1 MKRSLTMRLMLLF
14 SLLLAAF
21 TVLTAVIYNA
31 LMVRQS
37 ITHHSQAMQRDA
49 FAIAQNLSELVAP
62 SAYDASL
69 DETRF
74 IVSEENLPPYLA
86 LTEQLTRC
94 NVYLVDSHHNVTGY
108 FDGVVQVLE
117 RPLLAGY
124 LEQSIALGFMGK
136 TPIIHAEMDGETR
149 LCASMPVMDAQS
161 RVLGVVLLDA
171 TLRELGFQQVP
182 SAAILISSG
191 LIAFV
196 LSAVLALVFSR
207 LFTRP
212 IVRVEKVAVALAS
225 GHPVQPLHARRRDEV
240 GSLARSMDVL
250 AQRLEEARRRDEQH
264 RLAQQRLFS
273 GISHELKTPV
283 TVIRGSLEALRD
295 GVVTGPEAVSA
306 YYAQMIGET
315 RWLQHLIRD
324 LLELSRLQSDD
335 FALDLSPVDLSEL
348 LSDVAMSARAPVHP
362 KGPDLCLRGA
372 VRPSPGHGRLFP
384 PAPDAHDR
392 RGQRREIHAAGAG
405 RAPVA
410 GRGAALRLRGRR
422 GPRHSRRGGA
432 ADLRALP
439 PHPRPLARGR
449 GPGPGH
455 RGGDRP
461 AARGDHLG
469 CQRRGPGDRLYLRLS
484 IKRSINKA
492 GGRLFRAAA

>member
-21 TVLTAVIYNA
+21 TILTAVIYNA

-74 IVSEENLPPYLA
+74 IVSEETLAPYLA

-94 NVYLVDSHHNVTGY
+94 NVYLIDTRHNVTGY
-108 FDGVVQVLE
+108 FDGVVQVLD

-124 LEQSIALGFMGK
+124 LEHSIALGFMGK

-149 LCASMPVMDAQS
+149 LCASMPVMDAHS

-191 LIAFV
+191 LIAFA

-207 LFTRP
+207 LFARP
-212 IVRVEKVAVALAS
+212 IVEVEKVAVALAS
-225 GHPVQPLHARRRDEV
+225 GHPAQPLRARRHDEV

-295 GVVTGPEAVSA
+295 GVVTGPEAVNA

-315 RWLQHLIRD
+315 QWLQRLIRN

-335 FALDLSPVDLSEL
+335 FALERAPVDLSEL
-348 LSDVAMSARAPVHP
+348 LGDVAMSARALCTQKGLTFSCEEPSAHP
-362 KGPDLCLRGA
+362 KVMGDYSRLRQMLMTAVDNAVKFTPPGRGVRLWLEETARAISVADEGPGIPAAEVPLIFERFHHTRDPSHEGAGLGLAIAAEIARRHGVTISVTSEEGKGA
-372 VRPSPGHGRLFP
+372 VFTFTF
-384 PAPDAHDR
+384 APD
-392 RGQRREIHAAGAG
+392 E
-405 RAPVA
+405 
-410 GRGAALRLRGRR
+410 
-422 GPRHSRRGGA
+422 S
-432 ADLRALP
+432 
-439 PHPRPLARGR
+439 
-449 GPGPGH
+449 
-455 RGGDRP
+455 
-461 AARGDHLG
+461 
-469 CQRRGPGDRLYLRLS
+469 
-484 IKRSINKA
+484 
-492 GGRLFRAAA
+492 

>member
-21 TVLTAVIYNA
+21 TILTAVIYNA

-74 IVSEENLPPYLA
+74 IVSEETLAPYLA

-94 NVYLVDSHHNVTGY
+94 NVYLIDTRHNVTGY
-108 FDGVVQVLE
+108 FDGVVQVLDK
-117 RPLLAGY
+117 PLLAGY

-149 LCASMPVMDAQS
+149 LCASMPVMDAHS

-191 LIAFV
+191 LIAFA

-207 LFTRP
+207 LFARP
-212 IVRVEKVAVALAS
+212 IVEVEKVAVALAS
-225 GHPVQPLHARRRDEV
+225 GHPAQPLRARRHDEV

-315 RWLQHLIRD
+315 QWLQHLIRN

-335 FALDLSPVDLSEL
+335 FALERAPVDLSEL
-348 LSDVAMSARAPVHP
+348 LGDVAMSARALCTQKGLIFSCEEPSAHP
-362 KGPDLCLRGA
+362 KVMGDYSRLRQMLMTAVDNAVKFTAEGRGVRLWLEEATRAISVADEGPGIPAGELPLIFERFHHTRDPSHEGA
-372 VRPSPGHGRLFP
+372 GLGLAIAAEIARRHGVTISVSSEEGKGTVFTFTF
-384 PAPDAHDR
+384 APD
-392 RGQRREIHAAGAG
+392 E
-405 RAPVA
+405 
-410 GRGAALRLRGRR
+410 
-422 GPRHSRRGGA
+422 S
-432 ADLRALP
+432 
-439 PHPRPLARGR
+439 
-449 GPGPGH
+449 
-455 RGGDRP
+455 
-461 AARGDHLG
+461 
-469 CQRRGPGDRLYLRLS
+469 
-484 IKRSINKA
+484 
-492 GGRLFRAAA
+492 

>member
-225 GHPVQPLHARRRDEV
+225 GHPVQPLRARRRGEV
-240 GSLARSMDVL
+240 DVL

-348 LSDVAMSARAPVHP
+348 LSDVAMSARALCTQKGLTFACEEPSAHP
-362 KGPDLCLRGA
+362 QVMGDYSRLRQMLMIAVDNAVKFTPPGRGVCLWLDEAQRSVSVADEGPGIPAAEVPLIFERFHHTRD
-372 VRPSPGHGRLFP
+372 PSH
-384 PAPDAHDR
+384 
-392 RGQRREIHAAGAG
+392 EGAG
-405 RAPVA
+405 LGLAIAAEIARRHGVTISVA
-410 GRGAALRLRGRR
+410 SEEGRGTVFTFVFPSNEA
-422 GPRHSRRGGA
+422 
-432 ADLRALP
+432 
-439 PHPRPLARGR
+439 
-449 GPGPGH
+449 
-455 RGGDRP
+455 
-461 AARGDHLG
+461 
-469 CQRRGPGDRLYLRLS
+469 
-484 IKRSINKA
+484 
-492 GGRLFRAAA
+492 

>member
-1 MKRSLTMRLMLLF
+1 M
-14 SLLLAAF
+14 
-21 TVLTAVIYNA
+21 
-31 LMVRQS
+31 
-37 ITHHSQAMQRDA
+37 
-49 FAIAQNLSELVAP
+49 
-62 SAYDASL
+62 
-69 DETRF
+69 
-74 IVSEENLPPYLA
+74 
-86 LTEQLTRC
+86 
-94 NVYLVDSHHNVTGY
+94 TGY

-117 RPLLAGY
+117 HPLLAGY

-348 LSDVAMSARAPVHP
+348 LSDVAMSARALCTQKGLTFACEEPSAHP
-362 KGPDLCLRGA
+362 QVMGDYSRLRQMLMIAVDNAVKFTPPGRGVRLWLDEAQRSVSVADEGPGIPAAEVPLIFERFHHTRD
-372 VRPSPGHGRLFP
+372 PSH
-384 PAPDAHDR
+384 
-392 RGQRREIHAAGAG
+392 EGAG
-405 RAPVA
+405 LGLAIAAEIARRHGVTISVA
-410 GRGAALRLRGRR
+410 SEEGRGTVFTFVFPSNEA
-422 GPRHSRRGGA
+422 
-432 ADLRALP
+432 
-439 PHPRPLARGR
+439 
-449 GPGPGH
+449 
-455 RGGDRP
+455 
-461 AARGDHLG
+461 
-469 CQRRGPGDRLYLRLS
+469 
-484 IKRSINKA
+484 
-492 GGRLFRAAA
+492 

>member
-117 RPLLAGY
+117 HPLLAGY

-136 TPIIHAEMDGETR
+136 TPIIHAE
-149 LCASMPVMDAQS
+149 
-161 RVLGVVLLDA
+161 
-171 TLRELGFQQVP
+171 
-182 SAAILISSG
+182 
-191 LIAFV
+191 
-196 LSAVLALVFSR
+196 
-207 LFTRP
+207 
-212 IVRVEKVAVALAS
+212 
-225 GHPVQPLHARRRDEV
+225 
-240 GSLARSMDVL
+240 MDVL

-295 GVVTGPEAVSA
+295 GVVSGEAVSA

-335 FALDLSPVDLSEL
+335 FALDLAPVDLSEL
-348 LSDVAMSARAPVHP
+348 LSDVAMSARALCTQKGLTFACEEPSAHP
-362 KGPDLCLRGA
+362 QVMGDYSRLRQMLMIAVDNAVKFTPPGRGVRLWLDEAQRSVSVADEGPGIPAAEVPLIFERFHHTRD
-372 VRPSPGHGRLFP
+372 PSH
-384 PAPDAHDR
+384 
-392 RGQRREIHAAGAG
+392 EGAG
-405 RAPVA
+405 LGLAIAAEIARRHGVTISVA
-410 GRGAALRLRGRR
+410 SEEGRGTVFTFAFPSNEA
-422 GPRHSRRGGA
+422 
-432 ADLRALP
+432 
-439 PHPRPLARGR
+439 
-449 GPGPGH
+449 
-455 RGGDRP
+455 
-461 AARGDHLG
+461 
-469 CQRRGPGDRLYLRLS
+469 
-484 IKRSINKA
+484 
-492 GGRLFRAAA
+492 

>member
-149 LCASMPVMDAQS
+149 L
-161 RVLGVVLLDA
+161 
-171 TLRELGFQQVP
+171 
-182 SAAILISSG
+182 
-191 LIAFV
+191 
-196 LSAVLALVFSR
+196 
-207 LFTRP
+207 
-212 IVRVEKVAVALAS
+212 VR
-225 GHPVQPLHARRRDEV
+225 LHAR
-240 GSLARSMDVL
+240 
-250 AQRLEEARRRDEQH
+250 
-264 RLAQQRLFS
+264 
-273 GISHELKTPV
+273 
-283 TVIRGSLEALRD
+283 
-295 GVVTGPEAVSA
+295 
-306 YYAQMIGET
+306 
-315 RWLQHLIRD
+315 
-324 LLELSRLQSDD
+324 
-335 FALDLSPVDLSEL
+335 
-348 LSDVAMSARAPVHP
+348 
-362 KGPDLCLRGA
+362 
-372 VRPSPGHGRLFP
+372 
-384 PAPDAHDR
+384 
-392 RGQRREIHAAGAG
+392 
-405 RAPVA
+405 
-410 GRGAALRLRGRR
+410 
-422 GPRHSRRGGA
+422 
-432 ADLRALP
+432 
-439 PHPRPLARGR
+439 
-449 GPGPGH
+449 
-455 RGGDRP
+455 
-461 AARGDHLG
+461 
-469 CQRRGPGDRLYLRLS
+469 
-484 IKRSINKA
+484 
-492 GGRLFRAAA
+492 

>member
-21 TVLTAVIYNA
+21 AIITVLLYNA
-31 LMVRQS
+31 LMLSQS
-37 ITHHSQAMQRDA
+37 IRHHSQVMQRDA

-62 SAYDASL
+62 SAFDASL

-74 IVSEENLPPYLA
+74 IVSEETLAPYLA

-94 NVYLVDSHHNVTGY
+94 NVYLIDTRHNVTGY
-108 FDGVVQVLE
+108 FDGVVQVLD

-124 LEQSIALGFMGK
+124 LEQSVALGFMGK

-295 GVVTGPEAVSA
+295 GVVSGEAVSA

-335 FALDLSPVDLSEL
+335 FALGLAPVDLSEL
-348 LSDVAMSARAPVHP
+348 LSDVAMSARALCTQKGLTFACEEPSAHP
-362 KGPDLCLRGA
+362 QVMGDYSRLRQMLMIAVDNAVKFTPSGRGVRLWLDEAQRSVSVADEGPGIPAAEVPLIFERFHHTRD
-372 VRPSPGHGRLFP
+372 PSH
-384 PAPDAHDR
+384 
-392 RGQRREIHAAGAG
+392 EGAG
-405 RAPVA
+405 LGLAIAAEIARRHGVTISVA
-410 GRGAALRLRGRR
+410 SEEGRGTVFTFVFPSNEA
-422 GPRHSRRGGA
+422 
-432 ADLRALP
+432 
-439 PHPRPLARGR
+439 
-449 GPGPGH
+449 
-455 RGGDRP
+455 
-461 AARGDHLG
+461 
-469 CQRRGPGDRLYLRLS
+469 
-484 IKRSINKA
+484 
-492 GGRLFRAAA
+492 

>member
-21 TVLTAVIYNA
+21 TILTAVIYNA

-49 FAIAQNLSELVAP
+49 FAIAQNLAELVAP

-74 IVSEENLPPYLA
+74 IVSEETLAPYLA

-94 NVYLVDSHHNVTGY
+94 NVYLIDTRHNVTGY
-108 FDGVVQVLE
+108 FDGVVQVLD

-124 LEQSIALGFMGK
+124 LEQSVALGFMGK
-136 TPIIHAEMDGETR
+136 TPIIHAEMDSETR

-191 LIAFV
+191 LIAFA

-212 IVRVEKVAVALAS
+212 IARVEKVAVALAS

-295 GVVTGPEAVSA
+295 GVVSGEAVSA

-335 FALDLSPVDLSEL
+335 FALDLAPVDLSEL
-348 LSDVAMSARAPVHP
+348 LSDVAMSARALCTQKGLTFACEEPSAHP
-362 KGPDLCLRGA
+362 QVMGDYSRLRQMLMIAVDNAVKFTPPGRGVRLWLDEAQRSVSVADEGPGIPAAEVPLIFERFHHTRD
-372 VRPSPGHGRLFP
+372 PSH
-384 PAPDAHDR
+384 
-392 RGQRREIHAAGAG
+392 EGAG
-405 RAPVA
+405 LGLAIAAEIARRHGVTISVA
-410 GRGAALRLRGRR
+410 SEEGRGTVFTFAFPSNEA
-422 GPRHSRRGGA
+422 
-432 ADLRALP
+432 
-439 PHPRPLARGR
+439 
-449 GPGPGH
+449 
-455 RGGDRP
+455 
-461 AARGDHLG
+461 
-469 CQRRGPGDRLYLRLS
+469 
-484 IKRSINKA
+484 
-492 GGRLFRAAA
+492 

>member
-182 SAAILISSG
+182 SAAILISLS
-191 LIAFV
+191 LIH
-196 LSAVLALVFSR
+196 
-207 LFTRP
+207 
-212 IVRVEKVAVALAS
+212 I
-225 GHPVQPLHARRRDEV
+225 
-240 GSLARSMDVL
+240 
-250 AQRLEEARRRDEQH
+250 
-264 RLAQQRLFS
+264 
-273 GISHELKTPV
+273 
-283 TVIRGSLEALRD
+283 
-295 GVVTGPEAVSA
+295 
-306 YYAQMIGET
+306 
-315 RWLQHLIRD
+315 
-324 LLELSRLQSDD
+324 
-335 FALDLSPVDLSEL
+335 
-348 LSDVAMSARAPVHP
+348 
-362 KGPDLCLRGA
+362 
-372 VRPSPGHGRLFP
+372 
-384 PAPDAHDR
+384 
-392 RGQRREIHAAGAG
+392 
-405 RAPVA
+405 
-410 GRGAALRLRGRR
+410 
-422 GPRHSRRGGA
+422 
-432 ADLRALP
+432 
-439 PHPRPLARGR
+439 
-449 GPGPGH
+449 
-455 RGGDRP
+455 
-461 AARGDHLG
+461 
-469 CQRRGPGDRLYLRLS
+469 
-484 IKRSINKA
+484 
-492 GGRLFRAAA
+492 